1 MVDGELTPKQDKF
14 LKEYLRTGNGTQ
26 AALKAYDT
34 VSENTAA
41 QIASENLRKPS
52 ILEKFREAQG
62 IAHSTIVALATG
74 AENEAVRLN
83 AAKDIMDRTEGKAI
97 QRTDVTSGGEKIVA
111 QFTDDEK
118 ENLLKLLNDN
128 RST

>member
-1 MVDGELTPKQDKF
+1 MVAGELTPKQDKF
-14 LKEYLRTGNGTQ
+14 LKRYIETGNGTQ
-26 AALKAYDT
+26 AALEVYNT

-83 AAKDIMDRTEGKAI
+83 AAKDIIDRTEGKAI
-97 QRTDVTSGGEKIVA
+97 QRTDVTTGGDKIVT
-111 QFTDDEK
+111 QTFTSEEK
-118 ENLLKLLNDN
+118 EALLQLLK
-128 RST
+128 